1 MTLLYH
7 TMVSILTNQ
16 NFYLKEN
23 IRVKVIKIINLKPN
37 MKFNKTNIDHDISN
51 NIPYIIFLDI
61 NQPFSFEKNNYT
73 GFLEIKNSF
82 EVIIQSQ
89 GIKHNRSAYFF
100 TLI

>member
-1 MTLLYH
+1 M
-7 TMVSILTNQ
+7 TNQ

-23 IRVKVIKIINLKPN
+23 IRVKVIIKIINLKPN
-37 MKFNKTNIDHDISN
+37 MKFNKNIHHDISN

-61 NQPFSFEKNNYT
+61 NQLFSFEKKNYT
-73 GFLEIKNSF
+73 GFLEIKTSF

-89 GIKHNRSAYFF
+89 VIKHNRSAYFF